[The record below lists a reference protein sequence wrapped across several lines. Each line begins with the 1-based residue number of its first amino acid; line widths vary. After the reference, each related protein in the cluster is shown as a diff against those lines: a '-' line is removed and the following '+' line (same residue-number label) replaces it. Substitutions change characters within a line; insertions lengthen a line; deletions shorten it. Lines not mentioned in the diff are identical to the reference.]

1 MFVTL
6 NMIADRMRICCD
18 VDVVNRLLPSFNMK
32 KKGKSSRAQLSVGRK
47 PGAGGNTGEV
57 FLMMCT
63 KLDRNGAKYQV
74 ITLRSD
80 GRAVECRAINQ
91 GDSGSIPPAAV
102 LKLRQFEV
110 NKIARVFRKRH

>member
-47 PGAGGNTGEV
+47 PGADGNTGEV

-74 ITLRSD
+74 ITVRRD
-80 GRAVECRAINQ
+80 GHAVECRAVNR
-91 GDSGSIPPAAV
+91 GDGGSTPHAAIS
-102 LKLRQFEV
+102 KLGQFCSSH
-110 NKIARVFRKRH
+110 IACVFRKIH